1 MDKSAMRDALRLMSP
16 RMRGADIEAMIQPVM
31 RAWNDASA
39 TGRRVTAMTAVVDA
53 TWPQGYAAGVVHGHR
68 FVSDYFARI
77 AKQTLAEHGDKLSP
91 QSRRMLRAVAGT
103 AAAVAA
109 STPTASD
116 PGPSRHDHLTAA
128 GDANGTTDAE
138 NAAIAARVGWMHGY
152 KAGDADAGWSAA
164 GHIVTTV
171 SDLIGASTLG
181 YLDINGQTGD
191 DWLIRADIGSRTASE
206 RDVWHSRPSTAQA
219 FSPLRQV
226 SATPA
231 TDSAHPAPGA
241 AAPQRQG
248 RSR

>member
-1 MDKSAMRDALRLMSP
+1 MDKSAMRDALRVMSP

-31 RAWNDASA
+31 RAWDDASA
-39 TGRRVTAMTAVVDA
+39 AGRRGAAMTAVVDA
-53 TWPQGYAAGVVHGHR
+53 TWPLGYAAGVVHGHR

-138 NAAIAARVGWMHGY
+138 ELIEGADRVVVLRDGVVVGNLVGDQVTTEDLLATIAA
-152 KAGDADAGWSAA
+152 AA
-164 GHIVTTV
+164 NEENDEH
-171 SDLIGASTLG
+171 
-181 YLDINGQTGD
+181 
-191 DWLIRADIGSRTASE
+191 
-206 RDVWHSRPSTAQA
+206 
-219 FSPLRQV
+219 
-226 SATPA
+226 
-231 TDSAHPAPGA
+231 
-241 AAPQRQG
+241 
-248 RSR
+248 

>member
-1 MDKSAMRDALRLMSP
+1 MDESTIRDALSAMSP
-16 RMRGADIEAMIQPVM
+16 RMRGADIEALIEPVM

-39 TGRRVTAMTAVVDA
+39 TGRRVAAMTAVVDA

-77 AKQTLAEHGDKLSP
+77 AKQTLAEHGDKLDP
-91 QSRRMLRAVAGT
+91 ESRRMLRAVTGT

-109 STPTASD
+109 WPPASD
-116 PGPSRHDHLTAA
+116 ASPSRHDHLTAT
-128 GDANGTTDAE
+128 GDANATTDAE
-138 NAAIAARVGWMHGY
+138 NAANAARVGWMHGY

-164 GHIVTTV
+164 GHIITTV
-171 SDLIGASTLG
+171 SDLVGASTLG
-181 YLDINGQTGD
+181 GLDINGQSGD

-226 SATPA
+226 NVTPA
-231 TDSAHPAPGA
+231 TDSARPAPGG
-241 AAPQRQG
+241 AAPRRQG